1 MAWKESISSK
11 WGEVGFWIINLV
23 LLVFKPIPMKRFLL
37 VFALMVFISVVGI
50 CQTITIKKIE
60 LAGEKVIVHYDL
72 EDSNPNNEY
81 QLNLYS
87 SKDNYA
93 TALTKVTGDV
103 GGEIKPGT
111 AKKIVWNLLEELGG
125 YKGRLSLEIRGKV
138 YVPFAKIQS
147 FDVTKSYKRGK
158 NLNLNW
164 KAGSTNP
171 VHIELF
177 KGSQR
182 IQGELNHPNNGSYLM
197 SIPGSVKPGK
207 DYRIKITDAKN
218 SEEAVYTGYFK
229 VAPKMPLLLKVL
241 PVLAVGGA
249 VAFLAGGSKGGEN
262 PPPDTSIEIV
272 NPPLPGN

>member
-1 MAWKESISSK
+1 
-11 WGEVGFWIINLV
+11 
-23 LLVFKPIPMKRFLL
+23 
-37 VFALMVFISVVGI
+37 
-50 CQTITIKKIE
+50 
-60 LAGEKVIVHYDL
+60 VHYDL
-72 EDSNPNNEY
+72 EDNNPNNEY
-81 QLNLYS
+81 QLSLFA

-93 TALTKVTGDV
+93 TPLTKVTGDI
-103 GGEIKPGT
+103 GGEIKPG
-111 AKKIVWNLLEELGG
+111 ANKKVEWSLVDELGG

-147 FDVTKSYKRGK
+147 FDVNKSYKRGK

-182 IQGELNHPNNGSYLM
+182 IQGELSHPNNGSYLM
-197 SIPGSVKPGK
+197 TIPASVKTGK

-229 VAPKMPLLLKVL
+229 VTPKVPMALKVL
-241 PVLAVGGA
+241 PVLAIGGA
-249 VAFLAGGSKGGEN
+249 VVFLLGQGGGGET
-262 PPPDTSIEIV
+262 PQEESTDIAD
-272 NPPLPGN
+272 PPLPGN